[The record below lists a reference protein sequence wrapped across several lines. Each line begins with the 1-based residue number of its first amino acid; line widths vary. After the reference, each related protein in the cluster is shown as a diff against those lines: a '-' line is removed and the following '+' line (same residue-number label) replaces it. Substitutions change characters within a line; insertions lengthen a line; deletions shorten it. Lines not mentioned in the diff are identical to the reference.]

1 MKGVPTLLKKAVLL
15 LAALLL
21 TVGAHLRPCCDYTL
35 DGERI
40 ASGLS
45 PGAAQRAELA
55 VRDASEEILRENAPL
70 PVFQKR
76 TRLRFARPSEDARTL
91 TDALL
96 RATEGIVSRD
106 EVCVDGIRL
115 GWVADGEAL
124 REALRDYITNTLPA
138 WASGGVLSREPGIR
152 RLYTRD
158 GYLTAQRDMVLLVTG
173 AAPVFYF
180 DQAGRYARA

>member
-1 MKGVPTLLKKAVLL
+1 MLKKAVLL
-15 LAALLL
+15 LAELLL
-21 TVGAHLRPCCDYTL
+21 TLGAHLRPCCDYTL

-124 REALRDYITNTLPA
+124 REALRGYITSTLPA

-158 GYLTAQRDMVLLVTG
+158 GYLTAQGDMVLLVTG

-180 DQAGRYARA
+180 DQTGRYARA